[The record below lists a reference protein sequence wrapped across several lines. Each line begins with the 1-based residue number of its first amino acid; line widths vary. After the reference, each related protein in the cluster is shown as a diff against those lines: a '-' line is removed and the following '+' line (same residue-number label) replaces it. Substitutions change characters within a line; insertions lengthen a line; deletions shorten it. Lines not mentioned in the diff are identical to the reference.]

1 METQRLRNLSNRA
14 QGSVELTLTFL
25 PVLRWAVNMCT
36 LLLPPRVHI
45 KTVRQAL
52 LIQNILL
59 AYFKTKQKG
68 A

>member
-1 METQRLRNLSNRA
+1 METQRFRNWSNCA

-25 PVLRWAVNMCT
+25 PVHSWAVNMQT

-45 KTVRQAL
+45 KAVRWAL
-52 LIQNILL
+52 LIQNIFLT
-59 AYFKTKQKG
+59 YFKTKQKG